1 MSTKHPIDEL
11 FKQELKEHKIEPSA
25 AVWEKVA
32 ASQMASGQT
41 KKGLFI
47 LRAASVALL
56 VGISA
61 LFYFNRNQMDLQVS
75 HPQSI
80 ENAIV
85 AGPETT
91 PAAKKDQPTNEP
103 SSTGTELPSEPAKA
117 NSPKPN
123 PKAKAKKQTARVIPV
138 LQQTIADPILALN
151 DLQSVDYELSSESA
165 EEIDNP
171 NVLRIRLQIP
181 ELKGNYAKPEST
193 KADLGQKMWA
203 YASNQY
209 ERVRAGESLELP
221 NTDDAKIEIPLPD
234 FINRR
239 FNK

>member
-32 ASQMASGQT
+32 ASQMASSQT
-41 KKGLFI
+41 KKGFFI

-56 VGISA
+56 IGLSA
-61 LFYFNRNQMDLQVS
+61 VFYFNRNPMDLQVS
-75 HPQSI
+75 TPQNLETS
-80 ENAIV
+80 IV
-85 AGPETT
+85 AGPEST
-91 PAAKKDQPTNEP
+91 PAAKKEQPLSEP
-103 SSTGTELPSEPAKA
+103 SSNGANQPSEPAKA
-117 NSPKPN
+117 TNPKPSPKP
-123 PKAKAKKQTARVIPV
+123 KAKKQTARVIPV
-138 LQQTIADPILALN
+138 LQQTIADPILAFN
-151 DLQSVDYELSSESA
+151 DLEKVDYDLSSESV
-165 EEIDNP
+165 EEIESP

-181 ELKGNYAKPEST
+181 ELKGNYSKPEST
-193 KADLGQKMWA
+193 KSDLGQKMWA

-221 NTDDAKIEIPLPD
+221 NTDEAKIEIPLPD